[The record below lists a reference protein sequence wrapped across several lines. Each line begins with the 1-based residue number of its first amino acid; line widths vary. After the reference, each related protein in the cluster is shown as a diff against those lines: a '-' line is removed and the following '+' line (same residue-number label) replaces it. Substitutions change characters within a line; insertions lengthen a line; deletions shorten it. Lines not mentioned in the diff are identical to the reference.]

1 MDAFGQQRSAEAT
14 RARALQHVC
23 RPHGCGRNGKVLWAT
38 TDGADAVGIDAHL
51 ADAHTHARARTHA
64 HARTRTHT
72 RTCAQAQAQ
81 VRASTRARAHENTCS
96 HACACTD
103 KTQWMTPCAQ
113 SKRLTRTVE
122 TQAALGDHLS
132 DARAAIAHRGRS
144 IDRRPAWS
152 AGRRRSACDAVGK
165 QRASAHRPKDCCTQ
179 RTHGL
184 EPAGL
189 LPRWQC

>member
-1 MDAFGQQRSAEAT
+1 ML
-14 RARALQHVC
+14 RAAAVRRGKRL
-23 RPHGCGRNGKVLWAT
+23 GRCSMCAVRMAVVVTGKSYGPPPMVRMRWESMRT
-38 TDGADAVGIDAHL
+38 SRTC
-51 ADAHTHARARTHA
+51 TRTHA
-64 HARTRTHT
+64 HARTHTRT

-103 KTQWMTPCAQ
+103 KTQWMTPCAL
-113 SKRLTRTVE
+113 SKRLTR

-184 EPAGL
+184 EPTGL